1 MITGIQ
7 LKRLRHSE
15 CLQMMQHTLEMLK
28 DYGAGD
34 TQVANYYLALQ
45 QITNRLEAIFKRP
58 SPKATG
64 KKIQLAKLAAFIST
78 SFTLRLSACGETYC
92 QLLP

>member
-1 MITGIQ
+1 MINGIQ
-7 LKRLRHSE
+7 LKRLRHNE
-15 CLQMMQHTLEMLK
+15 CLQMMQHTLEILK
-28 DYGAGD
+28 EYGTGD
-34 TQVANYYLALQ
+34 TQVAKYYIALQ
-45 QITNRLEAIFKRP
+45 QITDRLDAIFMRL

-64 KKIQLAKLAAFIST
+64 KKIQLAKLAASIST